1 MMLVKTTHPVNIILR
16 KMNAIETANYV
27 IKVYMEEPVEKWLD
41 IIANLDVPNNV
52 RTLSAFVTAFLLFI
66 FPDLQTELT
75 FTPIPTY
82 LLIQEIMK
90 LAIDN
95 ELARKR

>member
-16 KMNAIETANYV
+16 KMNAIETADYV
-27 IKVYMEEPVEKWLD
+27 IKVFMEEPVEKWLD

>member
-1 MMLVKTTHPVNIILR
+1 MFVKTTHPVNIILR
-16 KMNAIETANYV
+16 KMNAIETADYV
-27 IKVYMEEPVEKWLD
+27 IKVFMEESVEEWQN
-41 IIANLDVPNNV
+41 IIANLDVPNKV

-75 FTPIPTY
+75 ITPIPTY

-95 ELARKR
+95 ELVRKR

>member
-1 MMLVKTTHPVNIILR
+1 
-16 KMNAIETANYV
+16 MNAIDTADYV
-27 IKVYMEEPVEKWLD
+27 IKVFMEEPVEKWHD

-66 FPDLQTELT
+66 IPDLQTELT
-75 FTPIPTY
+75 ITPIPTY
-82 LLIQEIMK
+82 IVIQEVLK

-95 ELARKR
+95 EIIRKQ

>member
-1 MMLVKTTHPVNIILR
+1 MMLVKTTHFINIILR
-16 KMNAIETANYV
+16 KMNAIDTADYV
-27 IKVYMEEPVEKWLD
+27 IKVFMEEPVEKWHD

-66 FPDLQTELT
+66 IPDLQTELT
-75 FTPIPTY
+75 ITPIPTY
-82 LLIQEIMK
+82 IVIQEVLK

-95 ELARKR
+95 EIIRKQ

>member
-1 MMLVKTTHPVNIILR
+1 
-16 KMNAIETANYV
+16 MNAIETADYV
-27 IKVYMEEPVEKWLD
+27 IKVYMEEPVDKWYD

-66 FPDLQTELT
+66 IPDLQTELII
-75 FTPIPTY
+75 TPIPTY
-82 LLIQEIMK
+82 LVIQEMLK

-95 ELARKR
+95 EVIRER

>member
-1 MMLVKTTHPVNIILR
+1 MMLVKTTNFINIILR
-16 KMNAIETANYV
+16 KMNAIDTADYV
-27 IKVYMEEPVEKWLD
+27 IKVFMEEPVEKWHD

-66 FPDLQTELT
+66 IPDLQTELT
-75 FTPIPTY
+75 ITPIPTY
-82 LLIQEIMK
+82 IVIQEVLK

-95 ELARKR
+95 EVIRKQ

>member
-1 MMLVKTTHPVNIILR
+1 
-16 KMNAIETANYV
+16 MNAIETADYV
-27 IKVYMEEPVEKWLD
+27 IKVFMEEPVEKWYD

-66 FPDLQTELT
+66 IPDLQTELT
-75 FTPIPTY
+75 ITPIPTY
-82 LLIQEIMK
+82 IVIQEVLK

-95 ELARKR
+95 EVIRKQ